1 MAAPMGRP
9 VAAMPEKEEEDEK
22 EQEAGFGSWEPSGA
36 APYGNFPQYSRFHPP
51 EARIGLLPAGLLQQ
65 LFPAARAAA
74 TAPAPLLLGLDVG
87 CNSGELSVAL
97 YRHLTAPPAAGTG
110 PGPDLRL
117 LCCDIDAGLVERARR
132 ACPFPGAL
140 SFVRLDIMDP
150 AAREP
155 ALASFLARHGRRAF
169 DLGFCMSLTM
179 WVHLRHGDAGLR
191 ALLARLASLCRFLLV
206 EPQPWRCY
214 RAAARRLRRLG
225 RRDFDH
231 FGSLAIR
238 GDMAQSVARILTGEL
253 GMELHSC
260 FGTTPWDRSLLLFRA
275 TS

>member
-1 MAAPMGRP
+1 MAAPMGHH
-9 VAAMPEKEEEDEK
+9 VAAMPAEEEEKEE
-22 EQEAGFGSWEPSGA
+22 AGPGSWEPSGA
-36 APYGNFPQYSRFHPP
+36 APYGNFPHYSRFHPP
-51 EARIGLLPAGLLQQ
+51 EPRIGLLPVGLLQS
-65 LFPAARAAA
+65 LFPAQGSVPR
-74 TAPAPLLLGLDVG
+74 PLLGLDVG
-87 CNSGELSVAL
+87 CNSGELSIAL

-110 PGPDLRL
+110 LGPAPDLHL

-140 SFVRLDIMDP
+140 SFVPLDIMDP
-150 AAREP
+150 TAREP
-155 ALASFLARHGRRAF
+155 VLASFLARHGRPAF

-179 WVHLRHGDAGLR
+179 WVHLHHGDAGLR
-191 ALLARLASLCRFLLV
+191 ALLALLASLCRFLLV

-231 FGSLAIR
+231 FRSLGIR
-238 GDMAQSVARILTGEL
+238 GDMAQNVAQILTGEL

-275 TS
+275 AP